1 MLHITWCETEQMAS
15 NSESDDEGELLYEQD
30 EHVSSAILKGS
41 ELGSY
46 KCINSNPDKKIWVL
60 SDKQKE
66 HVRNAGLSH
75 LSEIDYMRIDHA
87 LLSGLVERWRPE
99 TNTFHLPTG
108 EAPITLEDVAYIYGL
123 PIDGEPVTGRTF
135 NNAFVPEV
143 CKELLGLTPRP
154 GKDTIGVT
162 IKFKWLEKNFK
173 PFKKRNE
180 VCKTRA
186 YLFFLVSG

>member
-1 MLHITWCETEQMAS
+1 
-15 NSESDDEGELLYEQD
+15 
-30 EHVSSAILKGS
+30 
-41 ELGSY
+41 
-46 KCINSNPDKKIWVL
+46 
-60 SDKQKE
+60 
-66 HVRNAGLSH
+66 
-75 LSEIDYMRIDHA
+75 MRIDHA
-87 LLSGLVERWRPE
+87 LLSGLVEWWRPE

-108 EAPITLEDVAYIYGL
+108 EATITLEDVAYIYGL

-143 CKELLGLTPRP
+143 CKELLGLAPRP

-162 IKFKWLEKNFK
+162 IKFKWLEENFK
-173 PFKKRNE
+173 PSKKRNE